1 MSADGNRRPR
11 RARLARRAIDL
22 AIAAAGFGVSVLLLS
37 KPSLAKAALWLAL
50 VALATGFAM
59 IQRETPR

>member
-1 MSADGNRRPR
+1 MSVDGHRPR
-11 RARLARRAIDL
+11 RVRLARRAIDL

-50 VALATGFAM
+50 VALATAFAM
-59 IQRETPR
+59 IQRETSR